1 MQDSTVIISVDSAN
15 KLYSAATIKDRD
27 LNKLLDMIDE
37 SFEIL
42 QSEDATFD
50 RKYKAVLSCEYI
62 FVRARTM
69 VEFESIRVKQL
80 LASKDTP
87 DSLKP
92 FFTKRDVYLSQ
103 VSAKLTTIQNDITA
117 LQKVVYT
124 YNNGTRN

>member
-1 MQDSTVIISVDSAN
+1 
-15 KLYSAATIKDRD
+15 
-27 LNKLLDMIDE
+27 
-37 SFEIL
+37 
-42 QSEDATFD
+42 
-50 RKYKAVLSCEYI
+50 
-62 FVRARTM
+62 M

-80 LASKDTP
+80 LSSKDTP

>member
-1 MQDSTVIISVDSAN
+1 MPDSTVIISVDSAN
-15 KLYSAATIKDRD
+15 RLYSAAAIKDRD
-27 LNKLLDMIDE
+27 LNALLDIIDAT
-37 SFEIL
+37 FDIL
-42 QSEDATFD
+42 QSEDVSFD
-50 RKYKAVLSCEYI
+50 KKYKAVVSCEYI
-62 FVRARTM
+62 FVRARTL
-69 VEFESIRVKQL
+69 VEFESIKVKQL
-80 LASKDTP
+80 LNSKDTP